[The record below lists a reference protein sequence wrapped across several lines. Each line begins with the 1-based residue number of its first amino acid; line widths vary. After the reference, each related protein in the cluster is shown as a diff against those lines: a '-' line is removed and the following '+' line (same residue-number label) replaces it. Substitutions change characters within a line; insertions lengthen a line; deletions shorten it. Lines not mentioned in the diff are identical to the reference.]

1 MSPFRRSIPSPSL
14 KKPETSGKSQEKKKQ
29 KKEMK
34 KKKIVVFVVCT

>member
-14 KKPETSGKSQEKKKQ
+14 KKARNFWKKPRKKKQ

-34 KKKIVVFVVCT
+34 KKRL